1 LCSASMRSSING
13 EAFMFKLLCL
23 GCAVGIIIGTVFR
36 FVMLSEGLAEA
47 KLLPKSW
54 RRWLYDERHAK
65 KTS

>member
-1 LCSASMRSSING
+1 MY
-13 EAFMFKLLCL
+13 KLLCL
-23 GCAVGIIIGTVFR
+23 GCVVAIIIAMVFR
-36 FVMLSEGLAEA
+36 FVMLSQGLAEA

>member
-1 LCSASMRSSING
+1 MRSSIKS
-13 EAFMFKLLCL
+13 EAFMYKLLCL
-23 GCAVGIIIGTVFR
+23 GCVVAIIIATVFR
-36 FVMLSEGLAEA
+36 FAMLSQGLAEA